1 MTLGHIGT
9 LGPCNGVIFYYT
21 MVGYLSRFLPKLLA
35 QLQSLLPTNS
45 LNLDNANVQ
54 NDSLDSTVFFFLA
67 WEISILNHY
76 IFIGQ
81 VKSQFLWVNKQ
92 LEFLYSHDFLYEL
105 Y

>member
-54 NDSLDSTVFFFLA
+54 NDSLDSTVFFSSHGKFL
-67 WEISILNHY
+67 S
-76 IFIGQ
+76 
-81 VKSQFLWVNKQ
+81 
-92 LEFLYSHDFLYEL
+92 
-105 Y
+105 